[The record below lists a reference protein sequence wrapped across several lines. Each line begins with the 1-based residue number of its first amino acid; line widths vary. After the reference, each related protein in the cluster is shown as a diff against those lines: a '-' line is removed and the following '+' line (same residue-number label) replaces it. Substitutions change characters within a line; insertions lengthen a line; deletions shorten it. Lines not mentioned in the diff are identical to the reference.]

1 MNENKPLRI
10 GFIGTPDFAAEALK
24 AIGVSAHD
32 VVCVYTQPPR
42 PKGRGHKL
50 QPSPVHQYADEH
62 GIQVF
67 HPKSLKSADVQAE
80 FAAHNLDV
88 AVVAA
93 YGLILPKPILDAPK
107 YGCINIHASLLP
119 RWRGASPIQRA
130 IWAGDAQSGVTLIQM
145 NEGLDTGPEIM
156 KTALDLDPRETA
168 QTLHDRLATLGADMI
183 VKALDKLAITGQLIV
198 KEQES
203 EGAKYAHML
212 KKNDGQVNWN
222 QTATTIDRQIRAL
235 NPWPGVWAQTQEGQ
249 RLKILTA
256 QLAETTAQSTET
268 LPTST
273 ALAEKD
279 RPVGMLLDKAGHV
292 QCGQGTILC
301 LQRIQPAGKQA
312 MDLPAALN
320 GGYLKIGEIL
330 T

>member
-1 MNENKPLRI
+1 MAPAPR
-10 GFIGTPDFAAEALK
+10 ARAL
-24 AIGVSAHD
+24 
-32 VVCVYTQPPR
+32 PR
-42 PKGRGHKL
+42 
-50 QPSPVHQYADEH
+50 
-62 GIQVF
+62 
-67 HPKSLKSADVQAE
+67 
-80 FAAHNLDV
+80 NLII
-88 AVVAA
+88 ATAVAA
-93 YGLILPKPILDAPK
+93 VGVLAV
-107 YGCINIHASLLP
+107 ASLVAP
-119 RWRGASPIQRA
+119 GVVIPIAQRA
-130 IWAGDAQSGVTLIQM
+130 L
-145 NEGLDTGPEIM
+145 
-156 KTALDLDPRETA
+156 REMVGH
-168 QTLHDRLATLGADMI
+168 L
-183 VKALDKLAITGQLIV
+183 
-198 KEQES
+198 
-203 EGAKYAHML
+203 L